1 MPSRTDE
8 AIVLAG
14 GLGTRLRSVVAGL
27 PKPLA
32 PVHGRPFLAYVLD
45 ALSRQSIRRVVLAT
59 GYRGDQVETAIGRAW
74 KGMGVAYSHETEPLG
89 TGGAIKRAIRHI
101 EGSRFFVL
109 NGDTFVKLDYA
120 AFDRAS
126 EEQRVRLGIALARV
140 DDIARYGAVE
150 LRDRCVHGFVEK
162 GQTGSGYI
170 NAGVYWVDKGLLDA
184 MPNAYRFSFEGDV
197 LIPLSQSEPVA
208 AFTQTSRFIDIGV
221 PEDYARA
228 SAFFAVDREAAS

>member
-14 GLGTRLRSVVAGL
+14 GLGTRLRSVVADL

-45 ALSRQSIRRVVLAT
+45 ALSQQGIRRVVLAT
-59 GYRGDQVETAIGRAW
+59 GYRGDQVEEAMGHAW
-74 KGMGVAYSHETEPLG
+74 KGMEVVYSYEVEPLG
-89 TGGAIKRAIRHI
+89 TGGAIMHAVQHI

-109 NGDTFVKLDYA
+109 NGDTFVKVDYA

-126 EEQRVRLGIALARV
+126 REQRVRLGIVLAWV

-150 LRDRCVHGFVEK
+150 LRDRHVHGFVEK
-162 GQTGSGYI
+162 GQTGAGYI

-184 MPNAYRFSFEGDV
+184 MPNLHRFSFEGDV
-197 LIPLSQSEPVA
+197 LVPLSQSEPIA
-208 AFTQTSRFIDIGV
+208 AFTQTSHFIDIGV
-221 PEDYARA
+221 PEDYARV
-228 SAFFAVDREAAS
+228 STFFAVDQEAAS